1 MGIICRGPVRGNYAE
16 ATDLAETNVRD
27 LAIANVK

>member
-1 MGIICRGPVRGNYAE
+1 MGIICRGLVRGNCAG
-16 ATDLAETNVRD
+16 AADLAETNVRD